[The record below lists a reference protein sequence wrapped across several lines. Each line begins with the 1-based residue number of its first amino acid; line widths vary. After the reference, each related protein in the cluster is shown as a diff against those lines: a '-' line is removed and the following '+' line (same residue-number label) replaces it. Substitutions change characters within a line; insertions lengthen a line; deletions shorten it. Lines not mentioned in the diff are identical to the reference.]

1 MMNIRSLAAALVAG
15 TTIASAAAAPE
26 PQLTP
31 WRQYSGVTW
40 DLSASPVRS
49 KDSTGAPIVGLR
61 FDSKGN
67 AYVSTPRL
75 LSAKAPATISTL
87 DLAAGYTVARLR
99 AFPSAQANDSLGAPA
114 NTLRSVL
121 GFHID
126 QRNGWLWAID
136 AGFVAGEKE
145 APAGAQKL
153 MVFDLATRKLVKK
166 VSLDGVADRKGSF
179 LNDLAVDETGK
190 VAYISDSG
198 FRSAPKN
205 QAGIIV
211 VELASGKAR
220 RVLHQHPAVMP
231 EPGRKVHAHGAE
243 VWPDNPLLVAINGI
257 ALSPDGATLY
267 WTVTAGSKL
276 HSIST
281 AALRNGKVGK
291 AALAGAVR
299 DRGAVGGNTD
309 GIVAAADGGIY
320 ITDVSRNG
328 IVRFDPA
335 TDSMRLVA
343 SDERI
348 FWPDT
353 ASIGPENA
361 LYFTASNL
369 NKHFAGAVADGQER
383 YTIWK
388 LPLPSVP

>member
-1 MMNIRSLAAALVAG
+1 MNYRSLAAALAA
-15 TTIASAAAAPE
+15 TLTIAGAAASE
-26 PQLTP
+26 PQLAP
-31 WRQYSGVTW
+31 WRQYAGVSW
-40 DLSASPVRS
+40 DLTAAPIRF
-49 KDSTGAPIVGLR
+49 KESTGAPIVGLR
-61 FDSKGN
+61 FGRKGN

-87 DLAAGYTVARLR
+87 DLSSADQVARLR
-99 AFPSAQANDSLGAPA
+99 AFPSAQANDGKGAPA
-114 NTLRSVL
+114 DTLRSVL

-126 QRNGWLWAID
+126 QRNGWLWALD

-166 VSLDGVADRKGSF
+166 VALDRVADRKGSF
-179 LNDLAVDETGK
+179 LNDLAVDEARK
-190 VAYISDSG
+190 IAYISDSG

-211 VELASGKAR
+211 VDLDSAKAR

-231 EPGRKVHAHGAE
+231 EPGRKVYAHGAE

-257 ALSPDGATLY
+257 ALSPDGGTLY
-267 WTVTAGSKL
+267 WTVTAGSRL
-276 HSIST
+276 HSIAT
-281 AALRNGKVGK
+281 TALRNGKLGK
-291 AALAGAVR
+291 EAPANAVR
-299 DRGAVGGNTD
+299 DRGTVGGNTD
-309 GIVAAADGGIY
+309 GIVAAADGAVY

-335 TDSMRLVA
+335 TNAMQLVA
-343 SDERI
+343 SDDRV

-361 LYFTASNL
+361 VYFTASNL
-369 NKHFAGAVADGQER
+369 NNHFAGAVADGQER

>member
-1 MMNIRSLAAALVAG
+1 MLNYRLLAATLGAAL
-15 TTIASAAAAPE
+15 TITAAAAGPE
-26 PQLTP
+26 PQLTA
-31 WRQYSGVTW
+31 WRQYTGVTW
-40 DLSASPVRS
+40 DQAGTAQRF
-49 KDSTGAPIVGLR
+49 KESTGAPIVGLR
-61 FDSKGN
+61 FDAKGA

-75 LSAKAPATISTL
+75 LSDKAPATISTL
-87 DLAAGYTVARLR
+87 DLAAGGTLARLS
-99 AFPSAQANDSLGAPA
+99 AFPSQEANDSKGAPA
-114 NTLRSVL
+114 TTLRSVL

-126 QRNGWLWAID
+126 RRNGWLWAID

-145 APAGAQKL
+145 APEGAQKL

-166 VSLDGVADRKGSF
+166 VSLDAVADRKGSF
-179 LNDLAVDETGK
+179 LNDLAIDEVRK
-190 VAYISDSG
+190 IAYISDSG
-198 FRSAPKN
+198 FRSAPQN
-205 QAGIIV
+205 QAGIIL
-211 VELASGKAR
+211 VELGSGKAR

-267 WTVTAGSKL
+267 WTVTAGSRL
-276 HSIST
+276 HSIET
-281 AALRNGKVGK
+281 KTLRNGKLGK
-291 AALAGAVR
+291 AALAAAVR
-299 DRGAVGGNTD
+299 ERAVVGGNTD
-309 GIVAAADGGIY
+309 GIVAAADGAIY

-328 IVRFDPA
+328 IVRFNPA
-335 TDSMRLVA
+335 TGTTELVA

-353 ASIGPENA
+353 ASIGPDNA

-369 NKHFAGAVADGQER
+369 NNHFAGAVADGQER

-388 LPLPSVP
+388 LPLPFAP